1 RSLGLAGRELFFFLT
16 PLWLTAPLSFPN
28 IRTFIERLGAS
39 VALRT
44 PYPCGAFLV
53 RIFQYATQGAYVLHS
68 RED

>member
-1 RSLGLAGRELFFFLT
+1 M
-16 PLWLTAPLSFPN
+16 WLTAPLSFPN
-28 IRTFIERLGAS
+28 TFIERLGAS

-44 PYPCGAFLV
+44 PLSLRGFLV

>member
-1 RSLGLAGRELFFFLT
+1 M
-16 PLWLTAPLSFPN
+16 WLTAPLSFPN

-44 PYPCGAFLV
+44 PFPAGFLV

>member
-1 RSLGLAGRELFFFLT
+1 
-16 PLWLTAPLSFPN
+16 
-28 IRTFIERLGAS
+28 FIERLGAS

-44 PYPCGAFLV
+44 PLSLRGFLV